1 MYKKTIGT
9 LILSLFLF
17 SALFAQEEVVYSSQD
32 SATVS
37 CSRINLEDKSYN
49 DLAKKSFA
57 AAEPYYLR
65 SYNSKNDFAAFQLGK
80 RQGSKV
86 FLYIKL
92 FKFNACMKDDKSLE
106 IMTESGIRY
115 SLENKL
121 KVNCEGNIVAELSE
135 KDIKELSGYKIS
147 GFLVMSLQ
155 KDYEFHLTQEMSSK
169 FSEDLMCL
177 SEYKF

>member
-49 DLAKKSFA
+49 PLSKRSFA
-57 AAEPYYLR
+57 TAEPYYLR
-65 SYNSKNDFAAFQLGK
+65 SYNSKEDFAAFQLGK
-80 RQGSKV
+80 RKGSKV

-92 FKFNACMKDDKSLE
+92 FKFNSCMKDDKSLE

-121 KVNCEGNIVAELSE
+121 KVNCDGNIVAELSE

-155 KDYEFHLTQEMSSK
+155 KDYEFHMTQEMSRK
-169 FSEDLMCL
+169 FSDDIVCL